1 MNTDKKWNILFI
13 EDEKSEFDLNT
24 KMFDELFNKVDRAL
38 GREDSLKLFNSNEY
52 DMVIGD
58 LSKEPENIAFMKQL
72 QDIKPKQSIFVLV
85 DEIDTDKVYGFADMN
100 INAFIISADQFEAAL
115 EELAKFDPYA
125 EVVD

>member
-13 EDEKSEFDLNT
+13 EDENTEFDLNT
-24 KMFDELFNKVDRAL
+24 KMFNELFNKVDRVL
-38 GREDSLKLFNSNEY
+38 GREDSLKLFNTNEY

-58 LSKEPENIAFMKQL
+58 LSKAPENIAFMKQL
-72 QDIKPKQSIFVLV
+72 QDIKPKQSIFVFV

>member
-13 EDEKSEFDLNT
+13 EDENTEFDLNIKT
-24 KMFDELFNKVDRAL
+24 FDELFNKVDRAL
-38 GREDSLKLFNSNEY
+38 DREDSLKLFNSNEY
-52 DMVIGD
+52 DIVIGD
-58 LSKEPENIAFMKQL
+58 LSKVPENIAFMKQL
-72 QDIKPKQSIFVLV
+72 QDIKPSQSIFVFV
-85 DEIDTDKVYGFADMN
+85 DESDEDKVYGFADMN

>member
-13 EDEKSEFDLNT
+13 EDEKSEFDLTT
-24 KMFDELFNKVDRAL
+24 KMFGQLFNKVDRAL
-38 GREDSLKLFNSNEY
+38 GREDALEFFNSNEY

-58 LSKEPENIAFMKQL
+58 LSKEPEGIAFMKQI
-72 QDIKPKQSIFVLV
+72 QDIKPTQSIFVLV
-85 DEIDTDKVYGFADMN
+85 DGSDEDKVYGFADLN

>member
-1 MNTDKKWNILFI
+1 MDTNKKWNILFV

-24 KMFDELFNKVDRAL
+24 NKFEQLFNKVDRAL
-38 GREDSLKLFNSNEY
+38 GRDDTLKLFNNNEY
-52 DMVIGD
+52 DMVVGD
-58 LSKEPENIAFMKQL
+58 LSKNPENIAFMKQV
-72 QDIKPKQSIFVLV
+72 QDIKPSQSIFVFV
-85 DEIDTDKVYGFADMN
+85 DESDEDKVYGFADLN

>member
-24 KMFDELFNKVDRAL
+24 KMFDELFNKVDRVL

-58 LSKEPENIAFMKQL
+58 LSKEPENIAFMKQI